1 MKIITLI
8 MIIITTITVTT
19 EIFKLKKSTS
29 RVTNVVKGYS
39 TTSNLL
45 NYYSEGL
52 IYLLFFL
59 IIKLCITQIPFYV
72 TDLENTR
79 ES

>member
-1 MKIITLI
+1 MKIIKIIITLI
-8 MIIITTITVTT
+8 MIMITTITVTT
-19 EIFKLKKSTS
+19 EMFKLTS

-59 IIKLCITQIPFYV
+59 IIKLCITQIPKMRK
-72 TDLENTR
+72 TILCD
-79 ES
+79 

>member
-59 IIKLCITQIPFYV
+59 IIKLCIKQI
-72 TDLENTR
+72 TKMKKTILCD
-79 ES
+79 